1 MVEWPTSSMEIFI
14 YLHVLVSLEMEECP
28 HLPGVQGSY
37 FFCAGL
43 YICFACFGL
52 ISLHLSPVSLL
63 VYVDFSHWNH
73 LSFLKWLSWTCFDLC
88 YGLMDLFCIAQSYY
102 LLRTATSI
110 CPHLLSSTALSS
122 GSIGQN
128 VYGLICNSSLYF
140 LNIIYMMIFSLKKSR
155 WLEVQFPELK
165 KNKKNYNFLAFLF
178 VVICLKLRFQWTS
191 GNKRKLLVVHNKPH
205 KEGNSNIQLQTPP
218 LVAFNRIDLIKQ
230 HLS

>member
-37 FFCAGL
+37 CLCAGL

-73 LSFLKWLSWTCFDLC
+73 LSFFRWLSWTCFDLC

-122 GSIGQN
+122 GSIGRN

-165 KNKKNYNFLAFLF
+165 KNIYIIFSHSCSLSSVSNCGSNE
-178 VVICLKLRFQWTS
+178 
-191 GNKRKLLVVHNKPH
+191 LLVTKGNCWLFIINPIKRVTLTSNCKP
-205 KEGNSNIQLQTPP
+205 L
-218 LVAFNRIDLIKQ
+218 L
-230 HLS
+230 